1 MARAAKK
8 LASRRSRTSPRAPS
22 DNLIPHE
29 SVEDRLTREILGLDR
44 ETKTRVGR
52 DVVAIGQRLLALRE
66 HLGFGRWLSWLSQ
79 HLPYSPRTAQRYIAI
94 AQWAGE
100 HPDDFEVFL
109 HLGLGK
115 LQHLATLSPA
125 QRARFRR
132 QQSFRVPGTR
142 VRKTL
147 ELMTHDE
154 LGRVVRGI
162 GGLTSQPP
170 AIPPA
175 KVLRR
180 FRHRVAGLDAMA
192 DQLRANADAF
202 EETEIEETLEAL
214 LAVADELRTMLP
226 E

>member
-1 MARAAKK
+1 MARAGKK
-8 LASRRSRTSPRAPS
+8 LARRRSRTSTRGAS
-22 DNLIPHE
+22 GDLVARE
-29 SVEDRLTREILGLDR
+29 SVEDRLTREILVLDR
-44 ETKTRVGR
+44 ETKTRVVR
-52 DVVAIGQRLLALRE
+52 DVVAIGQRLLALQQ
-66 HLGFGRWLSWLSQ
+66 HLGFGQWLPWLSE
-79 HLPYSPRTAQRYIAI
+79 HLPYSPRTAQRYISI

-100 HPDDFEVFL
+100 YPDDFEFFV

-115 LQHLATLSPA
+115 LQHLSALSPA
-125 QRARFRR
+125 RRARFRR
-132 QQSFRVPGTR
+132 QQSFRVPGTG

-147 ELMTHDE
+147 ALMTHDE
-154 LGRVVRGI
+154 LGRVIQGI

-170 AIPPA
+170 AIPPG

-202 EETEIEETLEAL
+202 EETEIEETLQAL

-226 E
+226 Q